1 MSEDFDES
9 WLIISCEQG
18 IFMDGSTITDV
29 PVSSSV
35 AAVGDYQVS
44 SVVYVVLFLY
54 LILLT
59 SESPFCVHNPSPYAQ
74 LLSVIIYPKNRMLN
88 TNYIASTIYIL

>member
-1 MSEDFDES
+1 MSEDLEES
-9 WLIISCEQG
+9 WLIFFSEQG

-29 PVSSSV
+29 LVSSSV

-44 SVVYVVLFLY
+44 AVISVVLFLY

-59 SESPFCVHNPSPYAQ
+59 SE
-74 LLSVIIYPKNRMLN
+74 
-88 TNYIASTIYIL
+88 

>member
-1 MSEDFDES
+1 
-9 WLIISCEQG
+9 
-18 IFMDGSTITDV
+18 MDGSTITDV

-35 AAVGDYQVS
+35 AAVVGDYQVS
-44 SVVYVVLFLY
+44 AVVSVVLFLY

>member
-1 MSEDFDES
+1 MYEDFDES

-35 AAVGDYQVS
+35 VAAVGDYQVS
-44 SVVYVVLFLY
+44 AVVFVVLFLY

-74 LLSVIIYPKNRMLN
+74 LLSVIIYPKNRM
-88 TNYIASTIYIL
+88 

>member
-1 MSEDFDES
+1 MYEDFDES

-18 IFMDGSTITDV
+18 IFMNGWTTTHA
-29 PVSSSV
+29 PVSSSVV

-44 SVVYVVLFLY
+44 AVVFVVLFLY

-74 LLSVIIYPKNRMLN
+74 LLSVIIYPKNRMWPFVKH
-88 TNYIASTIYIL
+88 

>member
-9 WLIISCEQG
+9 WLIISWVQG
-18 IFMDGSTITDV
+18 IFMDGWTTTDA

-44 SVVYVVLFLY
+44 AVVSVVLFLY

-74 LLSVIIYPKNRMLN
+74 LLSAIVYP
-88 TNYIASTIYIL
+88 AQ